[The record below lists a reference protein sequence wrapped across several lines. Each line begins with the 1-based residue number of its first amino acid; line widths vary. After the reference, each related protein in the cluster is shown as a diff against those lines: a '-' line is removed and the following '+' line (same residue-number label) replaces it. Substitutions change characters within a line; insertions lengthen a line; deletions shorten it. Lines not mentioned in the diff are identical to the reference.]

1 MIRIV
6 DYAYFRLLFRS
17 HRAFPLVAT
26 IVMAACNVHQPTS
39 AKTTSI
45 PVLNVS
51 CEAQDDALY
60 CRAVEQVAA
69 SPVDA
74 REGVDVTDA
83 VVWATSNATT
93 AAVVRGHVTSM
104 EEPGSATITATLHA
118 GDETVT
124 ASVLVVVGDDGASPQ
139 VAYDLSGAVRDVSN
153 AAIPSV
159 ELTLSDGQGG
169 NRIAITG
176 QNGGPSEGTFRF
188 SPVLSGQ
195 YRLRAWKSG
204 YRSVER
210 VVNVPDRSPL
220 TLVMLADPR

>member
-1 MIRIV
+1 MV
-6 DYAYFRLLFRS
+6 YAYFRLLLRS
-17 HRAFPLVAT
+17 RRAFPLVVT
-26 IVMAACNVHQPTS
+26 IVMTACNVHPPTS

-51 CEAQDDALY
+51 CGGREDALN
-60 CRAVEQVAA
+60 CHALQKVAA
-69 SPVDA
+69 SAVDS
-74 REGVDVTDA
+74 RESVDVTDA
-83 VVWATSNATT
+83 VVWTTSDASV
-93 AAVVRGHVTSM
+93 AAVVRGHVLSN
-104 EEPGSATITATLHA
+104 EPGSATISASLHA
-118 GDETVT
+118 GEETVT

-153 AAIPSV
+153 SAIPNV
-159 ELTLSDGQGG
+159 ELTLSDDQGG
-169 NRIAITG
+169 ARIAITG

-220 TLVMLADPR
+220 TLVMLSDPR